1 MSARHDDDEVDFARD
16 QVPTLATLLL
26 VLIDEAR
33 ATNANLVALRDAIE
47 RGGAASKTED
57 ALITPKEL
65 ASILATS
72 PRQLRRMRAA
82 GELPRAV
89 GTEARPRWRRSDVEA
104 FVAKLKPRRA

>member
-1 MSARHDDDEVDFARD
+1 MNELDPDYERD
-16 QVPTLATLLL
+16 HVPTITSLLCVL
-26 VLIDEAR
+26 VDGVHQM
-33 ATNANLVALRDAIE
+33 NANLVALRDAIE
-47 RGGAASKTED
+47 KRDATATTTD

-65 ASILATS
+65 AAILATS

>member
-1 MSARHDDDEVDFARD
+1 MNELDPDYERD
-16 QVPTLATLLL
+16 HVPTITSLLCVL
-26 VLIDEAR
+26 VDGVHQM
-33 ATNANLVALRDAIE
+33 NANLVALRDAIE
-47 RGGAASKTED
+47 KRDATATTTD

-65 ASILATS
+65 AAILATS

-104 FVAKLKPRRA
+104 HLPKLKAKR